1 MDTKQPKL
9 NAYLLLFSL
18 LAIATVTMRSIASF
32 LYLDEYGYYR
42 GGLHTAASLIV
53 LGGSLLLL
61 SYALLHRGDEQKRAS
76 FGGALTYA
84 PGVPLA
90 MCLILLGVSL
100 LRKTAETKLAS
111 LLLSLIGV
119 LAIAGALY
127 FLFAVLYEFKICDLR
142 AVSAMICTLFLILY
156 AGYLY
161 FDSALAINATTK
173 LVDQMA
179 YIAAA
184 IFFLFETRIS
194 LGREHWPLYTAI
206 GFVAALLCAYSAI
219 PSALVYF
226 FDGRVITNSAEE
238 TFTTLFLFAY
248 IACRTVLSLFLKGE
262 RATPLMAALHEDARK
277 LADAVAENGPLPF
290 EPAPAAAKKT
300 VTEETVADEVPADDE
315 QEESETALPAPE
327 EETADPDAPHAE
339 DARTQEDIE

>member
-9 NAYLLLFSL
+9 NAYLLLFSF

-32 LYLDEYGYYR
+32 LYLNDYGYYQ
-42 GGLHTAASLIV
+42 GELHTVASLIV

-61 SYALLHRGDEQKRAS
+61 SYALLHRGDEPKRAS
-76 FGGALTYA
+76 FGGILTYA
-84 PGVPLA
+84 PGMPLSL
-90 MCLILLGVSL
+90 CLILLGVSL
-100 LRKTAETKLAS
+100 LQKTAQTRIAS
-111 LLLSLIGV
+111 LLLSLIGA

-127 FLFAVLYEFKICDLR
+127 FLFAVLYEFKLCDLR
-142 AVSAMICTLFLILY
+142 AAFAMICTLFLILY

-161 FDSALAINATTK
+161 FDSDLAINATTK

-219 PSALVYF
+219 PSALLYF
-226 FDGRVITNSAEE
+226 FDGRVISNSVEE
-238 TFTTLFLFAY
+238 IFTTLFLFGY
-248 IACRTVLSLFLKGE
+248 IICRTVLSLFLKGE

-277 LADAVAENGPLPF
+277 LSDAVAARGPLPF
-290 EPAPAAAKKT
+290 EPAHTAAEENVPTDAEAAENAEQ
-300 VTEETVADEVPADDE
+300 TEP
-315 QEESETALPAPE
+315 ETAEPTAE
-327 EETADPDAPHAE
+327 EASASDAPHKEETPAH
-339 DARTQEDIE
+339 AQEDTE